1 MLHQIFIIFFSFIPF
16 VNMQNEQ
23 KQPDVQIMKPATQT
37 KSVTEQQIAKLRQQM
52 NAVVRNKKLVRQ
64 QQTAII
70 DIVL

>member
-1 MLHQIFIIFFSFIPF
+1 
-16 VNMQNEQ
+16 
-23 KQPDVQIMKPATQT
+23 MKPATQT